1 MKPVRSR
8 ASSGPSEDQIQIA
21 LVEWM
26 RLAHP
31 KVAPWMHHSPNGGHR
46 SPVTGARLKALG
58 VRRGFPDLTLWL
70 PRGGFHGLAIELKAA
85 KGKPTTEQIDWLN
98 HMGSIGWLAV
108 CCTGFDAARQTIED
122 YLRGA

>member
-31 KVAPWMHHSPNGGHR
+31 KVAPWMHHSPNGGLR
-46 SPVTGARLKALG
+46 SPVTAARLKAMG
-58 VRRGFPDLTLWL
+58 VRRGFPDLMLWVA
-70 PRGGFHGLAIELKAA
+70 RGGHRGLAIELKASR
-85 KGKPTTEQIDWLN
+85 GKPTLEQLEWLG
-98 HMGSIGWLAV
+98 HMGGMGWIAV
-108 CCTGFDAARQTIED
+108 LCVGFDAARQTIDD
-122 YLRGA
+122 YLA